1 MGWLE
6 VKLEP
11 PAIETSFECMCWNE
25 ISSLFFSLLTISL
38 TSVRELLLQS
48 PKLRNQSERN
58 RENVLKIYSRGFFK
72 CRNWCDKVTVGSA
85 YDRKS
90 CLILKV
96 FLLKI
101 FCFKDHHQVAVNYK
115 SIKLTDLFL
124 PMFLSFLN
132 DALYGY
138 IMTLEISIL
147 WYFQSLSQQPIC
159 AKRSIPSC
167 SHLCLQMENV
177 RHC

>member
-1 MGWLE
+1 MFLKFIRE
-6 VKLEP
+6 D
-11 PAIETSFECMCWNE
+11 
-25 ISSLFFSLLTISL
+25 SS
-38 TSVRELLLQS
+38 
-48 PKLRNQSERN
+48 
-58 RENVLKIYSRGFFK
+58 NVGI
-72 CRNWCDKVTVGSA
+72 DVTKSQWA
-85 YDRKS
+85 WPTYDRKS

-147 WYFQSLSQQPIC
+147 
-159 AKRSIPSC
+159 
-167 SHLCLQMENV
+167 
-177 RHC
+177 